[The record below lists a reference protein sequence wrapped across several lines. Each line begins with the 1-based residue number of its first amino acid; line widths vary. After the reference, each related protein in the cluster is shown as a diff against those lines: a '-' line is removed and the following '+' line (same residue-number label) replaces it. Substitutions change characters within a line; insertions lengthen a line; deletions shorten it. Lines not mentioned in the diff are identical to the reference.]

1 MDCKTALQIILDHV
15 DYTTGAC
22 QVNEMIGAVLP
33 KEIIILAKQAIT
45 PEALPAPTTKEKCI
59 CGDSC
64 PVVWGKRLQSQK
76 REMSFRRFSKTVF
89 PNPQRRVKDESQN
102 LR

>member
-64 PVVWGKRLQSQK
+64 PWCGKETPKPKEGNEFQAFFK
-76 REMSFRRFSKTVF
+76 DRF
-89 PNPQRRVKDESQN
+89 PQPPKESEG
-102 LR
+102 